1 MAITAPPKTT
11 NTRSKTSQKQTA
23 RRIAQQIA
31 QEPLEVLKTAG
42 EQAVGGQRQTLS
54 EEPRKEQSQGEQKP
68 DVLEKKKYTVLQALQ
83 NEIAEIGELSK
94 KRQEEMRAR
103 WREQEELREKRQKE
117 AKKASKPLL
126 EPMAKIKRGI
136 LGGMQKIG
144 LKRKQRQVE
153 LAKTPSN

>member
-42 EQAVGGQRQTLS
+42 EQVVGQRQTLS
-54 EEPRKEQSQGEQKP
+54 EEPRKQQFQEEKP

>member
-1 MAITAPPKTT
+1 MAIAAPPKPTKSG
-11 NTRSKTSQKQTA
+11 SKISQKQAA

-42 EQAVGGQRQTLS
+42 EQAVGGQRQTPS
-54 EEPRKEQSQGEQKP
+54 EEPRKQPQEDQKP
-68 DVLEKKKYTVLQALQ
+68 DVLEKKKHSVLQALQ

-103 WREQEELREKRQKE
+103 WREQEELKEKRQEE
-117 AKKASKPLL
+117 AKKANKPLL